1 MDNKT
6 EEIINTEDVIDA
18 KKSGNIEKPIEHA
31 NKVTSGKMFAM
42 ATGSAVVLVLLITGV
57 ITVVHHRNQDTSTHD
72 RPQQGESLATNTG
85 PQGTHVP
92 APSGTPDPGQH
103 SCASDNNS
111 DRYYRT
117 DRSLIINSSDPL
129 KLSVGVE
136 YKGEYQSLDGGA
148 TWKKLLTSYPWKY
161 TCFPEP
167 FSAHQSP
174 SDPKTFYLSASGDG
188 LLKTTDGGATWKN
201 TYSSTMY
208 PRSEEFVIDPTNTNI
223 IYATAENIV
232 GSDNPNDNSNLKNG
246 LVYKSTDAGTTWTE
260 LTTPLAAGASATN
273 IVISKTDPKHII
285 AFTLLAHI
293 TQTVGRQVD
302 TSGQLGILESKD
314 AGLTW
319 QSIHSVPTAYE
330 AVVNAF
336 SSQTNPNNIYIASFT
351 SSGVQQKGF
360 FTTDFGKSWAASNA
374 MEFVAYDPYDATG
387 NHALAFGVANGA
399 TPQLYETTNAGMTW
413 KASVK
418 MPAEITDAGD
428 RKTLLSSI
436 QWDPK
441 DKNTLYL
448 SGAGATVWKSTD
460 NGITWKAL
468 LSLVTLPN

>member
-1 MDNKT
+1 MEDKT
-6 EEIINTEDVIDA
+6 EESTNLEEGIASEKNGDIQHPADHT
-18 KKSGNIEKPIEHA
+18 KKGPSR
-31 NKVTSGKMFAM
+31 KMYAI
-42 ATGSAVVLVLLITGV
+42 AAGSAVALVLLVAGG
-57 ITVVHHRNQDTSTHD
+57 ITVVHHSTQDTSAHD
-72 RPQQGESLATNTG
+72 GPQQGGSLASNTS

-92 APSGTPDPGQH
+92 ASATPDPGQH
-103 SCASDNNS
+103 SCVSDSS

-129 KLSVGVE
+129 NLAVGVE
-136 YKGEYQSLDGGA
+136 YKGEYQSLDGGV
-148 TWKKLLTSYPWKY
+148 TWKQLLTTYPWKY

-188 LLKTTDGGATWKN
+188 LLKTTDGGVTWKN

-208 PRSEEFVIDPTNTNI
+208 PRSEEFIIDPTNTNI

-273 IVISKTDPKHII
+273 IILSKSDPKHLI

-293 TQTVGRQVD
+293 TTTVGRQVD

-319 QSIHSVPTAYE
+319 QSVHSVPTEYE
-330 AVVNAF
+330 AVANAF
-336 SSQTNPNNIYIASFT
+336 SSSTNPNNIYILPFT
-351 SSGVQQKGF
+351 ATGVQQKGF
-360 FTTDFGKSWAASNA
+360 FSTDFGKTWTASNP
-374 MEFVAYDPYDATG
+374 MEFVAYDPYDTTG
-387 NHALAFGVANGA
+387 NHALAFGVANGT
-399 TPQLYETTNAGMTW
+399 TPQLYETTNAGKTW

-418 MPAEITDAGD
+418 MPVEITDAGD
-428 RKTLLSSI
+428 HKTLLSSI

-448 SGAGATVWKSTD
+448 SGAGAGVWKSTD
-460 NGITWKAL
+460 NGTTWKTL
-468 LSLVTLPN
+468 LSLATLPN